1 MTDANGSSVADV
13 PASRQDGV
21 VAMQIDDET
30 LAYSLES
37 LRSAA
42 EPGEDEA
49 ASMASQLATVIAAA
63 RDVLGVD
70 SVGLTLLD
78 EWDRLRGVA
87 SSDPMAAALESAQA
101 RIGAGPGID
110 AISSGQTIAVDDL
123 IEVEGYVEL
132 AQGVAA
138 TGIRAVLAA
147 PVRVS
152 DDVVGDLATIRTRRH
167 RWSQSEIEATQT
179 FAELIGEL
187 LSLLGEG

>member
-13 PASRQDGV
+13 PASRQDDV